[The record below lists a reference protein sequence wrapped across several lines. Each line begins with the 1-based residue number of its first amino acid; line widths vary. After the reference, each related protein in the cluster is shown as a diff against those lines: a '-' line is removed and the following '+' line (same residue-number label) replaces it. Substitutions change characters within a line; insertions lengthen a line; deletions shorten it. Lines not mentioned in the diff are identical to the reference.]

1 MDDLDKVCCDA
12 LLHELNRENNQPWIN
27 VYTKAGVSK
36 SRADYLYKILNA
48 DGFVTSVY
56 KGDGRFVD
64 SHIVS
69 MTEFCSKINYVDE
82 LRFDGHLK
90 VKPPSILLRL
100 VSDLNDSVFDWIF
113 FMNK

>member
-1 MDDLDKVCCDA
+1 M
-12 LLHELNRENNQPWIN
+12 P
-27 VYTKAGVSK
+27 YF
-36 SRADYLYKILNA
+36 KILNA

-56 KGDGRFVD
+56 KVDGQIVD

-100 VSDLNDSVFDWIF
+100 VNPILILMILCLIGYFS
-113 FMNK
+113 